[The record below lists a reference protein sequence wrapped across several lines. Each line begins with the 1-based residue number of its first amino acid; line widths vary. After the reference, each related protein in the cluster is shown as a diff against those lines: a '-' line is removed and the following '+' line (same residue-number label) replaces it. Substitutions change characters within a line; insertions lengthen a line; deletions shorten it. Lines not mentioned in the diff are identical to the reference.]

1 MTNGTPQRCD
11 RPGAATFSGG
21 EPKAI
26 NPAAPVV
33 RPVALS
39 PWEWSALLARLLATG
54 PWSLDGGHDLPVSSD
69 ATRGGEPWRA
79 I

>member
-1 MTNGTPQRCD
+1 MTNRTNRSSAPA
-11 RPGAATFSGG
+11 GAATFSGG
-21 EPKAI
+21 NPKAPEPTA
-26 NPAAPVV
+26 PAVRHVAP
-33 RPVALS
+33 S